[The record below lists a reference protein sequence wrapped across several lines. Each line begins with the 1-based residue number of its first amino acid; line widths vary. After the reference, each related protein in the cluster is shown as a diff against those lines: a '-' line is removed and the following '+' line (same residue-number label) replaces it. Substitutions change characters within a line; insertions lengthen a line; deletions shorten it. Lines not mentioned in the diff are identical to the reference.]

1 MSKTDKPD
9 TLETTLLKLA
19 TPNISPREMLRQAKR
34 LHPKASKKEI
44 IRAAFSSL
52 IVSADK
58 DIEASLTLQ
67 NFAITERG
75 TVTDSDK

>member
-1 MSKTDKPD
+1 MTKTETAD

-19 TPNISPREMLRQAKR
+19 TPNISPKDMLRQARK

-52 IVSADK
+52 ITSADK
-58 DIEASLTLQ
+58 DIEASIALH

-75 TVTDSDK
+75 NVTDSDK

>member
-58 DIEASLTLQ
+58 DIEASLALQ

-75 TVTDSDK
+75 SVSDLDK